1 MRYDEQNNIMLVSLK
16 EFVTLARRKVASTLP
31 FDDEEPTVTYADKI
45 EEAGL
50 SLPGKKDGISLSFTL
65 GGIDY
70 QLNTEAQFVDG
81 NVVTLVRSLDGKP
94 RKNDIAQTR
103 GEAFVIGH
111 ALSKKENYERVHLKF
126 VYINRQTGEEEE
138 TEEWVEREKLANF
151 FASCSISVS
160 LYGKP
165 EVERVTERLPSM
177 KACSFP
183 YKDMRDGQD
192 SLIRATYRTIAR
204 GTRLFAT
211 APTGTGKT
219 VSVLFPALRALG
231 DGRCDKVFYLT
242 PKTTTMKVA
251 EGCIHDFA
259 KNGVKV
265 RAITLASKERCCK
278 CGLVCREDRRLCQS
292 AKSKKLADAV
302 LDLFG
307 LDKAVVTVEDLQE
320 VAPKYL
326 VCPHELGLAYSEL
339 CDVVICDLNYL
350 FNPMVYIRRFFTEGG
365 RFAFLVDEAHNLVER
380 ARECHSAEI
389 STEELGIL
397 AEGGIYGEYSPF
409 KEALKRA
416 KEELYELLYPYLEES
431 LTKDKDGVSI
441 AATHLCEIPSRF
453 YEIMGELDKATE
465 VEFYSAEADKNDS
478 ALPRRRAIKEFSHKL
493 ANVNN
498 SLQLFDDKFRMLIFL
513 EGKNIR
519 IKLFCLDTGGVVS
532 GKLDKGS
539 SAVLFSATLSPLSYY
554 RDLLGGDGTSELL
567 EVASPFAKEQVSVS
581 IMDRISLRYSE
592 RERTLPAV
600 CAAVAATMIPRKGNY
615 MVFSPSFEYSSILC
629 EMFKKKYPKLTVLCQ
644 EKDMTA
650 AEKRAMLA
658 EFEKER
664 DGYLVGFCVMGGIY
678 SEGID
683 LVGKSLIGTVV
694 IGIGMPALSYEREAM
709 RDYFESKYES
719 GTQYAYIYPG
729 MNRVFQAAGRVIRS
743 ENDRGV
749 VVLIDDRFDDPIYK
763 KSIPS
768 LLKGMQYVEEHKVL
782 KARIEEFWRGVD
794 EEESRSNTDKI

>member
-1 MRYDEQNNIMLVSLK
+1 MRYDEQKNIMLVSLK

-31 FDDEEPTVTYADKI
+31 YDDEEPTVEGAGKI
-45 EEAGL
+45 EEARL
-50 SLPGKKDGISLSFTL
+50 SLPEKKEGLTLSFSL

-70 QLNTEAQFVDG
+70 QLFTEAQFIEG
-81 NVVTLVRSLDGKP
+81 EKITLVRTLDGKP

-111 ALSKKENYERVHLKF
+111 ALAIKENLERVHLKF
-126 VYINRQTGEEEE
+126 IYINRQTGEEEE
-138 TEEWVEREKLANF
+138 CEEWVDKEKLLGF
-151 FASCSISVS
+151 FGSCSISVA

-177 KACSFP
+177 RTCAFP
-183 YKDMRDGQD
+183 YKEMREGQD
-192 SLIRATYRTIAR
+192 IFFRATYRTIAR

-231 DGRCDKVFYLT
+231 DGRADKVFYLT

-251 EGCIHDFA
+251 ENCICDFA

-265 RAITLASKERCCK
+265 RAITLSSKERCCK
-278 CGLVCREDRRLCQS
+278 NDLVCRDDRRLCES
-292 AKSKKLADAV
+292 SKSKKLADAV
-302 LDLFG
+302 LELFSFN
-307 LDKAVVTVEDLQE
+307 KAVVTVEDLGE
-320 VAPKYL
+320 VAPKYM

-365 RFAFLVDEAHNLVER
+365 RFAFLVDEAHNLIER
-380 ARECHSAEI
+380 ARESHSSEI
-389 STEELGIL
+389 TTEELRLLG
-397 AEGGIYGEYSPF
+397 ESGVYGEYSPF
-409 KEALKRA
+409 KEALKKA
-416 KEELYELLYPYLEES
+416 SEDLYELLYPYLEES
-431 LTKDKDGVSI
+431 LTKDKEGVSI
-441 AATHLCEIPSRF
+441 AVTHLSDIPSRF
-453 YEIMGELDKATE
+453 YEIMGELDKAAE
-465 VEFYSAEADKNDS
+465 VEFYSAEADKNES
-478 ALPRRRAIKEFSHKL
+478 ARPRRKAIKEFSYKL
-493 ANVNN
+493 TSINN
-498 SLQLFDDKFRMLIFL
+498 SLQLFDDRFRMLLFL

-532 GKLDKGS
+532 RKLDKGS

-615 MVFSPSFEYSSILC
+615 MVFSPSFEYSYALAD
-629 EMFKKKYPKLTVLCQ
+629 MFKKKYPRLTVLSQ
-644 EKDMTA
+644 EKDMTQ
-650 AEKRAMLA
+650 AEKRAMLE

-709 RDYFESKYES
+709 RDYFDSKYES

-743 ENDRGV
+743 ESDRGV

-768 LLKGMQYVEEHKVL
+768 LLKGMQYVEEHKLL

-794 EEESRSNTDKI
+794 EENDRSFTD